1 MKTLLEGIIEGFV
14 REYTDAQKQKMG
26 IPLDV
31 VARGGKWYRGDVYA
45 GKVVNGKF
53 VSAQEK
59 PEDEP
64 DSRDP
69 AAGKQ
74 NFSQAIATDPELA
87 ALNKQAGSG
96 DSVTRQ
102 THTSEVQSWAYT
114 TRKGAEER
122 TQFLKDQKTSADKLA
137 TEILRDLNKTR
148 KPKIKKD
155 ELFDYIDPNDR
166 FDLQIGNDIKSIS
179 ASELKEMVEA
189 KNPAGQMSSLASEAL
204 TVDGM
209 QRAIELIRSNPD
221 MSVGQITRAVIEDIQ
236 KNYPDDGVLDDKWK
250 NASYGQVYST
260 LSGLKSSGY
269 ELSDIDDVYWD
280 SGAGNKL
287 AGTTGHETSSDF
299 FVKMKD
305 GNVVGVSLKKD
316 GDIIF
321 ANLGT
326 KGFVDRI
333 LSELPEND
341 PARKTLQNI
350 VQREIV
356 KARKTIE
363 SDPNIIK
370 NINKVGQKICN
381 NPVEAEKVF
390 GVNHQTYCSTR
401 KSAVE
406 KLNSGETLSGAERK
420 FVSRLLEKSGRPE
433 FEEVSRIYRDIDSN
447 IAKAM
452 IKASKNSPEFK
463 RQLSLTVVEG
473 LHVAEHLG
481 LVRKPPPNKMI
492 TSFGTGTVIDREKIY
507 DLFEVS
513 TEDRKKIE
521 SLVMQAAND
530 PEKIRDVE
538 SFFADRIILE
548 PGNVGF
554 KANLDIEGTGVTIA
568 ELGIRSKGAGTLPN
582 TLITPSKALRGKLGG
597 SVGKKLKNFGEVKKL
612 LRNLIVSELD
622 KLYGN

>member
-1 MKTLLEGIIEGFV
+1 
-14 REYTDAQKQKMG
+14 
-26 IPLDV
+26 
-31 VARGGKWYRGDVYA
+31 
-45 GKVVNGKF
+45 
-53 VSAQEK
+53 
-59 PEDEP
+59 
-64 DSRDP
+64 
-69 AAGKQ
+69 
-74 NFSQAIATDPELA
+74 
-87 ALNKQAGSG
+87 
-96 DSVTRQ
+96 
-102 THTSEVQSWAYT
+102 
-114 TRKGAEER
+114 
-122 TQFLKDQKTSADKLA
+122 LA

-209 QRAIELIRSNPD
+209 QRAIELIRSKPD

-260 LSGLKSSGY
+260 LSGLQSSGY
-269 ELSDIDDVYWD
+269 ELSDIDGVYWD